1 MFTTFYHGM
10 TKKITAS
17 FGTLFNNIYIERG
30 SGSTYKKIKVPL
42 TYAPKE
48 KMMERINLEL
58 DDPKAYATQLTLPR
72 MSFMMNGMEYDTERK
87 RNSSGKRLA
96 QQTIE
101 NNELTINY
109 HYNEVPYKL
118 SYSLYVYARTMDDGL
133 KIIEQ
138 ILPFFT
144 PEFTITVKPG
154 ILNDVYEKIDIPIT
168 FTEITPDQQFEG
180 SFKDEGTRMI
190 VWELKFIVRS
200 LYYGPVKESGLIKQ
214 MDINFF
220 NLDE

>member
-30 SGSTYKKIKVPL
+30 NGSTYKKIKVPL

-48 KMMERINLEL
+48 RLMERIALEL

-72 MSFMMNGMEYDTERK
+72 LSFMMTGMEYDTERK
-87 RNSSGKRLA
+87 RNSSGKRVA
-96 QQTIE
+96 PQTIE
-101 NNELTINY
+101 GNDLAINY
-109 HYNEVPYKL
+109 HYSEVPYKL

-133 KIIEQ
+133 KIVEQ

-144 PEFTITVKPG
+144 PEFTITVKPS
-154 ILNDVYEKIDIPIT
+154 ILNDSLEKIDIPIT
-168 FTEITPDQQFEG
+168 FLEITPDQQFEG
-180 SFKDEGTRMI
+180 SFKEENTRMI
-190 VWELKFIVRS
+190 VWELKFVVRTI
-200 LYYGPVKESGLIKQ
+200 YYGPVKEGIPIKQ
-214 MDINFF
+214 MDINYF
-220 NLDE
+220 NLD